1 MVCLICFA
9 APGSGSHVLAR
20 RFGLVKQALG
30 GHAPP
35 RMPVAASQTRVFGL
49 VLALTPAC
57 VFTPPPPLPGEE
69 SELAEPS
76 RAPGDSG
83 GSILR
88 DGEVGENRGRSGD
101 LATRYERG
109 AEPDIGMTLE
119 ELQAFNA
126 AQGDPVEGL
135 FTLEAALAGLGGEG
149 ELWVEFVTK
158 HGVIDC
164 RLFDQL
170 TPVTV
175 ANFVG
180 LARGLRPW
188 YDRDADTWVEGQ
200 PYYDGSTFHRVIP
213 GFMVQAG
220 DPTATG
226 RGNPGYVIPDEIHP
240 ELGHDGG
247 ALSMANKGANTGS
260 AQFFI
265 VLEPAGHLNGLHSV
279 FGRCTAAGVAV
290 ANEIANV
297 AVGANDKPV
306 EDEVVETVRIVRR
319 PAAK

>member
-1 MVCLICFA
+1 MPTFGGILR
-9 APGSGSHVLAR
+9 PG
-20 RFGLVKQALG
+20 
-30 GHAPP
+30 
-35 RMPVAASQTRVFGL
+35 
-49 VLALTPAC
+49 VLALTASAC

-69 SELAEPS
+69 SEVAEPS
-76 RAPGDSG
+76 GRTPGDPGS
-83 GSILR
+83 SILR
-88 DGEVGENRGRSGD
+88 DGDVGETPGRSGD

-126 AQGDPVEGL
+126 AQGDPIEGL
-135 FTLEAALAGLGGEG
+135 FSLEAALAGLPVDG
-149 ELWVEFVTK
+149 ELWVEFVTAR
-158 HGVIDC
+158 GVIDC
-164 RLFDQL
+164 RLYEQL

-188 YDRDADTWVEGQ
+188 YDRDTDTWVEGQ

-213 GFMVQAG
+213 GFMIQGG

-240 ELGHDGG
+240 QLGHDGG

-265 VLEPAGHLNGLHSV
+265 VLEPAGHLDGAHSV
-279 FGRCTAAGVAV
+279 FGRCTAKGVEV

-306 EDEVVETVRIVRR
+306 EDEVVEAVRIVRR
-319 PAAK
+319 PLAK

>member
-1 MVCLICFA
+1 M
-9 APGSGSHVLAR
+9 AR
-20 RFGLVKQALG
+20 RFGLVKLPLG
-30 GHAPP
+30 GHAPAQ
-35 RMPVAASQTRVFGL
+35 MPAFGFLKPSRGL
-49 VLALTPAC
+49 VLALTSTAC

-69 SELAEPS
+69 SDLAEPS
-76 RAPGDSG
+76 GRSAGTGDS

-88 DGEVGENRGRSGD
+88 DGEAGNSPGRSGD

-109 AEPDIGMTLE
+109 AEPQVGMSLE

-135 FTLEAALAGLGGEG
+135 FSLDAALAGLEGPG
-149 ELWVEFVTK
+149 ELWVEFVTPR
-158 HGVIDC
+158 GVIDC

-188 YDRDADTWVEGQ
+188 YDRDTDSWIEGK

-213 GFMVQAG
+213 GFMIQGG

-265 VLEPAGHLNGLHSV
+265 VLEPAGHLDGDHSV

-290 ANEIANV
+290 ANDIANV

-306 EDEVVETVRIVRR
+306 ADEVMTSVRIVRR
-319 PAAK
+319 PAAQ

>member
-1 MVCLICFA
+1 MREGPLHGRA
-9 APGSGSHVLAR
+9 SSLDL
-20 RFGLVKQALG
+20 RFVSAI
-30 GHAPP
+30 
-35 RMPVAASQTRVFGL
+35 
-49 VLALTPAC
+49 VLALTSAC
-57 VFTPPPPLPGEE
+57 VFTPPPPLPGEL
-69 SELAEPS
+69 SDAAEPS
-76 RAPGDSG
+76 GRTSG
-83 GSILR
+83 GGGAEGSILR
-88 DGEVGENRGRSGD
+88 DGEVGDAPGRSGD
-101 LATRYERG
+101 LSTRYERG
-109 AEPDIGMTLE
+109 AEPDVGMSLE

-126 AQGDPVEGL
+126 AQGDPVQGL
-135 FTLEAALAGLGGEG
+135 FTLEAALAGLTGEG
-149 ELWVEFVTK
+149 ELWVEFVTPR
-158 HGVIDC
+158 GVIDC
-164 RLFDQL
+164 RLFEDL

-188 YDRDADTWVEGQ
+188 YDRDADTWVEGK

-265 VLEPAGHLNGLHSV
+265 VLEPAGHLDGNHSV
-279 FGRCTAAGVAV
+279 FGRCTAPGVAV

-306 EDEVVETVRIVRR
+306 EDEVIETVRIVRR
-319 PAAK
+319 PARK

>member
-1 MVCLICFA
+1 
-9 APGSGSHVLAR
+9 
-20 RFGLVKQALG
+20 
-30 GHAPP
+30 
-35 RMPVAASQTRVFGL
+35 
-49 VLALTPAC
+49 

-69 SELAEPS
+69 DQLSHANGEPS
-76 RAPGDSG
+76 GRGG
-83 GSILR
+83 GSTEDRSTLR
-88 DGEVGENRGRSGD
+88 DGKDSEAPGRSGD
-101 LATRYERG
+101 LSTRFERG
-109 AEPDIGMTLE
+109 QEPEVGMTLE
-119 ELQAFNA
+119 EIRAFNV
-126 AQGDPVEGL
+126 AQGDPVKGL
-135 FTLEAALAGLGGEG
+135 FSLDEALAGLPTEG
-149 ELWVEFVTK
+149 ELWVEFVTDR
-158 HGVIDC
+158 GIIDC
-164 RLFDQL
+164 RLFEDL
-170 TPVTV
+170 TPVSV

-188 YDRDADTWVEGQ
+188 FDGDAEAWVEGQ

-213 GFMVQAG
+213 DFMIQGG

-265 VLEPAGHLNGLHSV
+265 VLEPAGHLDGDHSV

-290 ANEIANV
+290 ANDIASV

-306 EDEVVETVRIVRR
+306 DDEVVREVRIVRR
-319 PAAK
+319 PVPRA